1 MNPFRKRRERR
12 LRALDAWRV
21 ARKLADADVTD
32 LGEQLAELHLD
43 TLGDDLGSEAA
54 HHYRQAL
61 VHYEQAKDAVV
72 SSTTVEDVLR
82 SEQLLADA
90 RYHRAA
96 VLALVAGEPL
106 PPRREPCFFDP
117 RHGPS
122 MSDLE
127 WTPPGGVARIVPVCA
142 ADARRLAGGEAPATR
157 LIRIGDRYVPVHE
170 AGGVAAILASHRNLM
185 HERPAS
191 RNRKNLTEAHL
202 RARGIGASFG
212 VGGAGGEGGGDGGGE

>member
-12 LRALDAWRV
+12 LRELDRWRV
-21 ARKLADADVTD
+21 ARKLANADVTD

-61 VHYEQAKDAVV
+61 VHYEQAKDKVD
-72 SSTTVEDVLR
+72 SSTTIEDVPG
-82 SEQLLADA
+82 SEQLMADA

-106 PPRREPCFFDP
+106 PARREPCFFDP

-122 MSDLE
+122 MSHVQ
-127 WTPPGGVARIVPVCA
+127 WTPLGGVARAVAVCA
-142 ADARRLAGGEAPATR
+142 ADARRLAGGEAPAIR
-157 LIRIGDRYVPVHE
+157 MVRIGDRYVPVHE
-170 AGGVAAILASHRNLM
+170 AGGLVAISQPHRDQAIIASGIHNLQSM
-185 HERPAS
+185 G
-191 RNRKNLTEAHL
+191 EADLNH
-202 RARGIGASFG
+202 AMRGL
-212 VGGAGGEGGGDGGGE
+212 DHKRR